1 MFKETDQ
8 KYTHGQNLK
17 VISSRLRD
25 GISLEEFESLKNLP
39 ISTLWT
45 VKDLLTANMRCG
57 YIKYSEGKFSTI
69 QATVQVGLTSD
80 EEDLLNQ
87 KALELGIEPGLLAEK
102 YILEGLLN
110 N

>member
-1 MFKETDQ
+1 MTTEIDQ
-8 KYTHGQNLK
+8 ENTHNNNLNE
-17 VISSRLRD
+17 ISKKLRI

-39 ISTLWT
+39 ITTQWT
-45 VKDLLTANMRCG
+45 VKDLLTANLRGG
-57 YIKYSEGKFSTI
+57 YIKYSEGKFSTVH
-69 QATVQVGLTSD
+69 ATVQVGLTST

-102 YILEGLLN
+102 YILKGLSN